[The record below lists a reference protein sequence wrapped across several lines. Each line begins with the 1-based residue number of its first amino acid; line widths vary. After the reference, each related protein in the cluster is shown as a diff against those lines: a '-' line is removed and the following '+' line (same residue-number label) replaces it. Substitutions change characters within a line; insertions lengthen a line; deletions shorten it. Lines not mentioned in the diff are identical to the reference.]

1 MRSEFNGSVIT
12 FLGTTRLFNEGRK
25 VLYLEYETYPEMAV
39 KELEKVRQEIR
50 ERWGISDVAI
60 AHRLGRLEIEDI
72 SMIVAVASPHRKE
85 GFQAAAYVVDRVKES
100 VPIWKKE
107 YFEGGSHW
115 VACDDHEMRRTS
127 HSRGASPHR
136 LVPPSL
142 VPPSW

>member
-1 MRSEFNGSVIT
+1 MCSELNGSVIT

-60 AHRLGRLEIEDI
+60 GHRLGRLEIEDI

-115 VACDDHEMRRTS
+115 VACDDHEMHDA
-127 HSRGASPHR
+127 HSPEPAGTA
-136 LVPPSL
+136 
-142 VPPSW
+142 

>member
-1 MRSEFNGSVIT
+1 MRSELNGSVIT

-50 ERWGISDVAI
+50 ERWSISDVAI

-115 VACDDHEMRRTS
+115 VACDDHEMREHPTP
-127 HSRGASPHR
+127 AEPA
-136 LVPPSL
+136 LTD
-142 VPPSW
+142 

>member
-1 MRSEFNGSVIT
+1 VRSELNGSVIT

-60 AHRLGRLEIEDI
+60 GHRLGRLDIEDI

-107 YFEGGSHW
+107 YFEGGEVW
-115 VACDDHEMRRTS
+115 VGSPEDAAAHAVQTS
-127 HSRGASPHR
+127 
-136 LVPPSL
+136 
-142 VPPSW
+142 

>member
-115 VACDDHEMRRTS
+115 VACDDHEMHEHPTP
-127 HSRGASPHR
+127 AEPA
-136 LVPPSL
+136 LPA
-142 VPPSW
+142 

>member
-60 AHRLGRLEIEDI
+60 AHRLGRLEIEEI

-115 VACDDHEMRRTS
+115 VACDDHEMR
-127 HSRGASPHR
+127 
-136 LVPPSL
+136 
-142 VPPSW
+142 

>member
-1 MRSEFNGSVIT
+1 VRSELNGSVIT

-60 AHRLGRLEIEDI
+60 GHRLGRLEIEDI

-115 VACDDHEMRRTS
+115 VACDDHEMHEQHETPATPARA
-127 HSRGASPHR
+127 G
-136 LVPPSL
+136 
-142 VPPSW
+142 

>member
-1 MRSEFNGSVIT
+1 MRSELNGSVIT

-25 VLYLEYETYPEMAV
+25 VLYLEYETYPDMAA

-60 AHRLGRLEIEDI
+60 GHRLGRLEIEDI

-115 VACDDHEMRRTS
+115 VACDDHEM
-127 HSRGASPHR
+127 HEQHEA
-136 LVPPSL
+136 PPT
-142 VPPSW
+142 PARAG

>member
-1 MRSEFNGSVIT
+1 MRSELNGSVIT

-60 AHRLGRLEIEDI
+60 GHRLGRLEIEDI

-115 VACDDHEMRRTS
+115 VACDDHEMHEQHETPATPARA
-127 HSRGASPHR
+127 G
-136 LVPPSL
+136 
-142 VPPSW
+142 

>member
-1 MRSEFNGSVIT
+1 MNGSVIT

-39 KELEKVRQEIR
+39 KELEKVRQEIL

-60 AHRLGRLEIEDI
+60 GHRLGRLEIEDI

-115 VACDDHEMRRTS
+115 VACDDHEMHEQHETPATPARA
-127 HSRGASPHR
+127 G
-136 LVPPSL
+136 
-142 VPPSW
+142 

>member
-1 MRSEFNGSVIT
+1 MRSELNGSVIT

-50 ERWGISDVAI
+50 ERWSISDVAI

-115 VACDDHEMRRTS
+115 VACDDHEMREHPAPAEPALTD
-127 HSRGASPHR
+127 
-136 LVPPSL
+136 
-142 VPPSW
+142 

>member
-1 MRSEFNGSVIT
+1 VRSELNGSVIT

-39 KELEKVRQEIR
+39 KELEKVRQEIL

-60 AHRLGRLEIEDI
+60 GHRLGRLEIEDI

-115 VACDDHEMRRTS
+115 VACDDHEMHEQHETPATPARA
-127 HSRGASPHR
+127 G
-136 LVPPSL
+136 
-142 VPPSW
+142 

>member
-1 MRSEFNGSVIT
+1 MRSQLNGSVIT

-60 AHRLGRLEIEDI
+60 GHRLGRLEIEDI

-115 VACDDHEMRRTS
+115 VACDDHEMHEQHEAPAT
-127 HSRGASPHR
+127 
-136 LVPPSL
+136 PPRAG
-142 VPPSW
+142 

>member
-1 MRSEFNGSVIT
+1 MCSELNGSIIT

-25 VLYLEYETYPEMAV
+25 VLYLEYESYPEMAV

-72 SMIVAVASPHRKE
+72 SMIVAVGSPHRKE

-115 VACDDHEMRRTS
+115 VACDDHEMHEAHAQT
-127 HSRGASPHR
+127 A
-136 LVPPSL
+136 
-142 VPPSW
+142 

>member
-1 MRSEFNGSVIT
+1 VRSELNGSVIT

-115 VACDDHEMRRTS
+115 VACDDHEMREHPTP
-127 HSRGASPHR
+127 AEPA
-136 LVPPSL
+136 LTD
-142 VPPSW
+142 

>member
-1 MRSEFNGSVIT
+1 MRSEINGSIIT

-25 VLYLEYETYPEMAV
+25 VLYLEYESYPEMAA

-50 ERWGISDVAI
+50 DRWGISDVAI

-72 SMIVAVASPHRKE
+72 SMIVAVGSPHRKE

-115 VACDDHEMRRTS
+115 VACDDHEMHH
-127 HSRGASPHR
+127 HSTAAEPA
-136 LVPPSL
+136 LTD
-142 VPPSW
+142 

>member
-1 MRSEFNGSVIT
+1 MRSELNGSVIT

-25 VLYLEYETYPEMAV
+25 VLYLEYETYPEMAA

-60 AHRLGRLEIEDI
+60 AHRLGRLEIEDV

-115 VACDDHEMRRTS
+115 VACDDHEMREHPTP
-127 HSRGASPHR
+127 AEPPHR

-142 VPPSW
+142 VPPS

>member
-1 MRSEFNGSVIT
+1 MRSELNGSVIT

-25 VLYLEYETYPEMAV
+25 VLYLEYETYPEMAA

-60 AHRLGRLEIEDI
+60 AHRLGRLEIEDV

-115 VACDDHEMRRTS
+115 VACDDHEMHETAME
-127 HSRGASPHR
+127 HAHIPTT
-136 LVPPSL
+136 
-142 VPPSW
+142 

>member
-1 MRSEFNGSVIT
+1 MRSELNGSVIT

-39 KELEKVRQEIR
+39 KQLEKVRQEIR

-60 AHRLGRLEIEDI
+60 GHRLGRLEIEDI

-115 VACDDHEMRRTS
+115 VACDDHEMHEQHETPATPARA
-127 HSRGASPHR
+127 G
-136 LVPPSL
+136 
-142 VPPSW
+142 

>member
-1 MRSEFNGSVIT
+1 MCSELNGSVIT

-60 AHRLGRLEIEDI
+60 GHRLGRLDIEDI

-115 VACDDHEMRRTS
+115 VACDDHEMHDAHSPEPART
-127 HSRGASPHR
+127 A
-136 LVPPSL
+136 
-142 VPPSW
+142 